1 MNLPKANWK
10 NLFLLSVFILIIVAG
25 VLWDAANEKREA
37 EEGYMMRRPVS
48 QEYIL
53 ILKEKGYSDKQID
66 ELMDIR
72 GTRRPDDEW

>member
-1 MNLPKANWK
+1 MNFPKANWK
-10 NLFLLSVFILIIVAG
+10 NLFLLSVFILIILVG
-25 VLWDAANEKREA
+25 VLWDAANEKKEA
-37 EEGYMMRRPVS
+37 EEEYMMRRPVS

-66 ELMDIR
+66 EIMDMR